1 MIIDTSSIVF
11 GFSFN
16 KDVFEIARQEFP
28 KCEIVISDGVIGE
41 LRKIA
46 ENSGVKGSHAKT
58 ALLSI
63 KSKNVKVHNNRGN
76 VDSWIHKAAASYK
89 NPVIITNDT
98 ALFKSL
104 KQKGIIVFKLGKSGF
119 LKN

>member
-1 MIIDTSSIVF
+1 MVF

-16 KDVFEIARQEFP
+16 KNIFDIVKKEFP
-28 KCEIVISDGVIGE
+28 KCEIVISDGVIRE
-41 LRKIA
+41 LSKIA
-46 ENSGVKGSHAKT
+46 ENSGIKGMHAKT

-104 KQKGIIVFKLGKSGF
+104 KQKGLNVFKLSKSGF